1 MSPEAMTR
9 GSLQFVPGLAVWVRT
24 ELSRDDDEGE
34 LGVMNA
40 EDESFSEHDA
50 LSVACFR

>member
-1 MSPEAMTR
+1 MTR
-9 GSLQFVPGLAVWVRT
+9 EGLQFVPGLAVWVRT

-40 EDESFSEHDA
+40 EVNRSRSTMH
-50 LSVACFR
+50 